1 MCVGVRVCGFW
12 FVQSEE
18 TRLPQRRCEL
28 SGEPMPVDVPAGL
41 PSNAFVRMMMRS
53 AAATLREQRPAF
65 TARYGPLPSPAENNS
80 KASKEKKYC
89 TVRKINGCSHGR
101 IRHTPYSSSEIT
113 PKFAAPIKPLYR
125 GLHARRECLG
135 FVPRSRGILA
145 VAPCQPSADVPIRSC
160 FSSCLS
166 SGRRLE
172 ADRSTDAEQRVS
184 LPVLKSALA
193 AVLPGLSS
201 MEMKLILIHLDAVTI
216 SNGWMNAAEVR
227 PPTQ

>member
-65 TARYGPLPSPAENNS
+65 AARYGPLPSPAENNS

-113 PKFAAPIKPLYR
+113 PKFAAPIKPLYP
-125 GLHARRECLG
+125 
-135 FVPRSRGILA
+135 VPRATRTPRVFGIRPSFKGHSRCR
-145 VAPCQPSADVPIRSC
+145 PVPT
-160 FSSCLS
+160 LS
-166 SGRRLE
+166 
-172 ADRSTDAEQRVS
+172 
-184 LPVLKSALA
+184 
-193 AVLPGLSS
+193 
-201 MEMKLILIHLDAVTI
+201 
-216 SNGWMNAAEVR
+216 
-227 PPTQ
+227 